1 MKERVNASPYLL
13 LGIPVLAGLVLYGL
27 GSDLSPAERVLLERA
42 DGGTTSLYS
51 PLYLLLLHL
60 WSSIGHNPYWL
71 HLSGLLAG
79 LAGLILGLHFVRYL
93 GGAHAASSAL
103 LLLAASP
110 FFIAQMQRLSPAP
123 AALAAVLACFLCFIE
138 YSRSGSLK
146 WLGSWILTT
155 LLAWSIH
162 AGLGYMLVVQ
172 WLFMILYRERH
183 RGSQLLWWL
192 AQIPVT
198 VLFVLAFGSIVRDVL
213 TIRLPA
219 LDAGQFLRTA
229 PELFGLL
236 SANLPPSAALVGG
249 ALFAVL
255 MGGGIWACRDWR
267 RDPRHGLALL
277 GFAAPF
283 LLWLGP
289 VGHAAYGLAALP
301 SLLVLVSMGL
311 RLFPRWVRQLL
322 WVLVG
327 ITYLWGY
334 WYLDK

>member
-1 MKERVNASPYLL
+1 MKERVNASPYFLL
-13 LGIPVLAGLVLYGL
+13 VIPVLAALALHGL
-27 GSDLSPAERVLLERA
+27 GRDLSPAERALLERA
-42 DGGTTSLYS
+42 GGGATALYS
-51 PLYLLLLHL
+51 PLYLLFLQL

-71 HLSGLLAG
+71 HLSGLLSG
-79 LAGLILGLHFVRYL
+79 LAALILGLHFVRYL
-93 GGAHAASSAL
+93 GGAHAAPGAL

-110 FFIAQMQRLSPAP
+110 FFNAQMQRLSPAP
-123 AALAAVLACFLCFIE
+123 VALAAVMACFLCFIE
-138 YSRSGSLK
+138 YSRNGSLK
-146 WLGSWILTT
+146 WLGGWFLTT
-155 LLAWSIH
+155 LLAWSMH
-162 AGLGYMLVVQ
+162 AGLSYMLVVQ

-183 RGSQLLWWL
+183 RGSQLFWWL

-198 VLFVLAFGSIVRDVL
+198 ALFGLAFGGIVREVL
-213 TIRLPA
+213 AIRLPA
-219 LDAGQFLRTA
+219 LDAGQFARAA
-229 PELFGLL
+229 PEFFGLL

-249 ALFAVL
+249 ALFALL
-255 MGGGIWACRDWR
+255 MGGGIWACRNWR

-283 LLWLGP
+283 LLWLTP

-322 WVLVG
+322 WALVG